1 LFFLDSVVRV
11 YTGSRLLSIGSLL
24 SLFLMLP
31 PSILLASLRSRA
43 GAGINRA
50 LSVFFLLLLTVFA
63 MLQTV
68 YFTVF
73 HTFFSLY
80 SIVGASAVV
89 EFNQDVL
96 EAFADA
102 RLPLALL
109 LAPLAAWFVRGRALV
124 PPGRLFP
131 RAALCLAAGFFL
143 SQFAVWA
150 LIQTMSEGA
159 VSTRYLYQEA
169 FVPTLTVER
178 FGIFTAARLDARNLL
193 FPHEVEKTSGEEEI
207 QAQPEPPPG
216 TETAAEAGT
225 KTGMGTGIE
234 AGTGYAANTLDID
247 FDALTRSAPN
257 QTIRGM
263 HDYFRQVKP
272 TLKNK
277 YTGMFEGKN
286 LIWIC
291 AESFSSWVI
300 DPFKTP
306 VLARLVNEGFIF
318 TNF

>member
-1 LFFLDSVVRV
+1 MGKKLRGRYPGAAHRDAIPGIPVCYVLSIWAALFFLDSVVRV
-11 YTGSRLLSIGSLL
+11 YTGSRPLSAGSLL
-24 SLFLMLP
+24 SLLLTLP
-31 PSILLASLRSRA
+31 PSFLLASLSSLA
-43 GAGINRA
+43 GTGINRA
-50 LSVFFLLLLTVFA
+50 LSFFFLLLPTVFA

-80 SIVGASAVV
+80 SIVGASAVM

-102 RLPLALL
+102 RWPLALL
-109 LAPLAAWFVRGRALV
+109 LAPLAAWFVRGRRFI
-124 PPGRLFP
+124 PPRRLP
-131 RAALCLAAGFFL
+131 LRAALCLAAGFFL
-143 SQFAVWA
+143 SQFAAWA

-193 FPHEVEKTSGEEEI
+193 FPREAQPSGEAETQAQT

-216 TETAAEAGT
+216 TEAAKTAL
-225 KTGMGTGIE
+225 E
-234 AGTGYAANTLDID
+234 AGTGAETGYTANTLDID

-277 YTGMFEGKN
+277 YTGMFRGKN
-286 LIWIC
+286 LIW
-291 AESFSSWVI
+291 
-300 DPFKTP
+300 
-306 VLARLVNEGFIF
+306 
-318 TNF
+318 